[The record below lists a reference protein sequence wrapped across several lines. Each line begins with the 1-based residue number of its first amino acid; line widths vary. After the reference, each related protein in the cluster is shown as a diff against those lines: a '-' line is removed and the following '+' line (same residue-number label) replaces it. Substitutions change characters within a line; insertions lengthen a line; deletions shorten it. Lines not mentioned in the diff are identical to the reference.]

1 MVNRL
6 KQICKMLP
14 AIIGMILNLFSF
26 ALVIGAYVVESN
38 EVPPA
43 TGISLSFSMWV
54 FSFLT
59 AFVSIFLYLI
69 DLYTS
74 FRYLKSRKILL
85 ILKIILVFGAIPMVT
100 VIGGR
105 LGICIWIWNIYYAV
119 VFIVELLSFIYV
131 LLEKNVMQ
139 SQK

>member
-6 KQICKMLP
+6 KRICKMLP

-26 ALVIGAYVVESN
+26 ALVIGAFVVESK

-54 FSFLT
+54 FSLLT
-59 AFVSIFLYLI
+59 AFVSIPFYFL
-69 DLYTS
+69 DLNL
-74 FRYLKSRKILL
+74 FFGELESRKILL
-85 ILKIILVFGAIPMVT
+85 RIKVILVIGMIPMLFF
-100 VIGGR
+100 IGSQ
-105 LGICIWIWNIYYAV
+105 LGIFILIWNIYYAV

-131 LLEKNVMQ
+131 MLGKNVFQ
-139 SQK
+139 YKK